1 MIKILNTALLA
12 LLLTACS
19 APEETEKNATTAPTI
34 EAIQNALVQNGM
46 TKKEAPKEEQVKKE
60 PTIVKNLGP
69 TQAKADAEPSALKT
83 SIFTIQ
89 TLDGKEIHVDEA
101 EGGLTFQEFKDKAVF
116 VIFFGY
122 RCPPCLAEIP
132 SLIELE
138 KKKHPDLEIIA
149 LEVQGL
155 NEEKLKIFQAK
166 KEINYHLAV
175 QRNEN
180 NNKFLSYIASK
191 AQWGGSIPFLI
202 SFSPKGE
209 VKMVHVGG
217 LRYETLDKIYK
228 STIGKK

>member
-1 MIKILNTALLA
+1 MIKILNTILVALLI
-12 LLLTACS
+12 TACS
-19 APEETEKNATTAPTI
+19 ASEDTEQNASVTPTTKSIPTDKAKEETAKSEP
-34 EAIQNALVQNGM
+34 AIVQ
-46 TKKEAPKEEQVKKE
+46 
-60 PTIVKNLGP
+60 NLGP
-69 TQAKADAEPSALKT
+69 TTAKASQEIPALKT
-83 SIFTIQ
+83 SIFTIE
-89 TLDGKEIHVDEA
+89 TIDGKKIHVDEA
-101 EGGLTFQEFKDKAVF
+101 EAGLTFQEFKNKAVF
-116 VIFFGY
+116 VIFFGH

-155 NEEKLKIFQAK
+155 NEEKLKFFQSK
-166 KEINYHLAV
+166 KGINYHLAV

-180 NNKFLSYIASK
+180 NNKFLGYIASK

-202 SFSPKGE
+202 SFDPKGE

-228 STIGKK
+228 STIGKE